1 MRAMRQEANNRNRLT
16 KKQKQ
21 INNMAVLG
29 KIRERSL
36 LLIGIIGFALFA
48 FIAEEMVRS
57 CESSRAEQSQR
68 AGEVNGK
75 KLDVQTFNKMVEE
88 YTDVMKVMQGTES
101 LSNDQMAQINDMVW
115 NQYVSE
121 QLLNEECEKLGL
133 TVTDK
138 EFQNMLV
145 EGTNPMLSQLSFFAN
160 QQTGKFDV
168 NMLKQFLSEYD
179 KAKAAN
185 PQQAEQMKPLYT
197 VWNFFQKQIRNQL
210 LQQKYQTLV
219 AGCMSVTSEL
229 VAKATFDGTNEESKI
244 DLVAVPYSSIND
256 KDVKLEDADYKAK
269 YDELKNM
276 FYRPEESRNIKYVDF
291 LITPSSKDM
300 NSLKKE
306 FEGYKNQ
313 LAGDSAA
320 AVGDIV
326 RKANS
331 LISYNGLPKV
341 KDAFPSEIQAL
352 IDTTGTGV
360 SAVKELNGQMGH
372 TMNVIKVIN
381 KVSLPDSVSF
391 RLIAVAGEDKAK
403 MSTQADSIKDAIANG
418 GDFETI
424 AKKYGQ
430 TGEERTMVSTQLAM
444 AQDLSQKDLE
454 KYFNALLKGAKGDV
468 QKVELSN
475 ATLVLKVTEQKSPKD
490 MYDVAV
496 ITKTIEFSSET
507 RQDAYNKFSAYVA
520 KCKNLD
526 DLKKFAKENGYEVKD
541 GAVSKTSHNVAGINS
556 TKEVLRWI
564 FDADTEIGD
573 MYTKNL
579 ECGDNGDH
587 LMVAVLDKINKEGY
601 ADLSDADVKNY
612 LKPLVLNDKKAEM
625 ILAKAKNMNDAKKQ
639 KGMKTATVEQITFAA
654 PAFIQ
659 ALNATEPALSGAVAA
674 TAKGK
679 ECKNAVKGNAGIY
692 WFKVL
697 DKKNLGNKYDK
708 KATIQQLQQ
717 QAVMASQQC
726 IQELRLNADIK
737 DNRYL
742 FF

>member
-1 MRAMRQEANNRNRLT
+1 
-16 KKQKQ
+16 
-21 INNMAVLG
+21 
-29 KIRERSL
+29 
-36 LLIGIIGFALFA
+36 
-48 FIAEEMVRS
+48 
-57 CESSRAEQSQR
+57 
-68 AGEVNGK
+68 
-75 KLDVQTFNKMVEE
+75 
-88 YTDVMKVMQGTES
+88 
-101 LSNDQMAQINDMVW
+101 
-115 NQYVSE
+115 
-121 QLLNEECEKLGL
+121 
-133 TVTDK
+133 
-138 EFQNMLV
+138 
-145 EGTNPMLSQLSFFAN
+145 MLSQLSFFAN